1 MLVTVASAS
10 AFLLMLVS
18 VCALQGACLCFEAV
32 DLLRED
38 LQLVAMLL
46 RALCTLGRWMVLIV
60 AA

>member
-10 AFLLMLVS
+10 AFLLMLVG
-18 VCALQGACLCFEAV
+18 VCALQGACLCFEVV
-32 DLLRED
+32 DMLRED

-46 RALCTLGRWMVLIV
+46 RALCSLGRWMVLIV